1 MGEEVSKSVN
11 GFYSRN
17 EEQLRRNQA
26 SQDQVVKQLKRLA
39 EGQVDYKERLR
50 ELCTSATASDEQV
63 QSVEAEKAWY
73 EEKLLEM
80 ALLTAEYLEMQ
91 LRLGKIEA
99 SIKKSQREMMAF
111 EKSASSLNEEDQ
123 TELERLFKEANK

>member
-17 EEQLRRNQA
+17 EEQLRRNQD
-26 SQDQVVKQLKRLA
+26 SQDRVVKQLKRLA

-50 ELCTSATASDEQV
+50 ELCTSATASDEQS

-91 LRLGKIEA
+91 LRLGKLEA
-99 SIKKSQREMMAF
+99 SIKNSQRKMMAF
-111 EKSASSLNEEDQ
+111 EKSASSMSEEDQ
-123 TELERLFKEANK
+123 AELEGLFKDENK

>member
-1 MGEEVSKSVN
+1 MGEEVSESVN

-17 EEQLRRNQA
+17 KQQLRRNQD
-26 SQDQVVKQLKRLA
+26 SQDRVVKQLKRLA
-39 EGQVDYKERLR
+39 EGEADYKERLR
-50 ELCTSATASDEQV
+50 ELCTPATARDEQA

-111 EKSASSLNEEDQ
+111 EKSASNMTKEDQ
-123 TELERLFKEANK
+123 AELEGLFKDENK